1 MDDFRDETKTA
12 EPASRPSDSYAPADA
27 AKEAVF
33 SADDVY
39 FMGKLPA
46 GGESSMFI
54 SLLKAIAGALVGA
67 LPGLLLW
74 IIVGRFGFIAP
85 LCGGVLALGTV
96 AGYTFMSKDGEL
108 PSIYGI
114 ISCIAIIVVSIFL
127 AEKVVYCWKMADMF
141 PQIIATIKEPLY
153 VLGEA
158 GGLERSTVNEIVD
171 ENLKEGLGFSESSF
185 SNFFFNFSRS
195 LRYFG
200 LTGRYYFNLVLSYA
214 VAAAGSYWMY
224 RKATK

>member
-12 EPASRPSDSYAPADA
+12 DPASRPSDSYAPADA

-46 GGESSMFI
+46 GGESS
-54 SLLKAIAGALVGA
+54 
-67 LPGLLLW
+67 
-74 IIVGRFGFIAP
+74 
-85 LCGGVLALGTV
+85 
-96 AGYTFMSKDGEL
+96 
-108 PSIYGI
+108 
-114 ISCIAIIVVSIFL
+114 
-127 AEKVVYCWKMADMF
+127 
-141 PQIIATIKEPLY
+141 
-153 VLGEA
+153 
-158 GGLERSTVNEIVD
+158 
-171 ENLKEGLGFSESSF
+171 F
-185 SNFFFNFSRS
+185 SNYFFNFSRS